1 MTKTVGENREA
12 WKKIECFRDRWEQPH
27 RLKALAWSEVEGSQE
42 GGGQSTE
49 EYRERTV
56 PKASRR

>member
-1 MTKTVGENREA
+1 MAKTVGENREA
-12 WKKIECFRDRWEQPH
+12 WKKIECFRDRGEQ
-27 RLKALAWSEVEGSQE
+27 LKALAWSEVEGSQE